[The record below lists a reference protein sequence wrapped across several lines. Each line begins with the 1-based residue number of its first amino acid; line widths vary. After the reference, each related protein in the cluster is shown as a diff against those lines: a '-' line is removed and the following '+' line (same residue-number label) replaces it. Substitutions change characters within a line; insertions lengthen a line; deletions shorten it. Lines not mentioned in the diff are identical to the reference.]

1 MTINVYVI
9 AKEKYQTKVYIMD
22 MMDTNNID
30 IDKYADY
37 HIQLNQWFHPSDKA
51 IMSKCVKSEIAKHF
65 INCKDVYDDVI
76 NMINDEPIGFIEHLY
91 FDFVNDYKYFDERIM
106 KNKIYET
113 DDTFSDTN
121 TNISID
127 NDYSLESDHDDYDE
141 TDDDSSDDDEE

>member
-1 MTINVYVI
+1 
-9 AKEKYQTKVYIMD
+9 
-22 MMDTNNID
+22 
-30 IDKYADY
+30 
-37 HIQLNQWFHPSDKA
+37 
-51 IMSKCVKSEIAKHF
+51 
-65 INCKDVYDDVI
+65 
-76 NMINDEPIGFIEHLY
+76 
-91 FDFVNDYKYFDERIM
+91 M